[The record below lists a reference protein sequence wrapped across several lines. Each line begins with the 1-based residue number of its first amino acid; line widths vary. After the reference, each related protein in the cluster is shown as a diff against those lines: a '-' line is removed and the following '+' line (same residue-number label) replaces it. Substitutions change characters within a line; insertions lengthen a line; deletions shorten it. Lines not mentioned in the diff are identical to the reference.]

1 MSSAPCAARRAASIR
16 DSVGGRRRAT
26 GGRRQAAGGS
36 VSEHAAAALA
46 GARAGG
52 PPERTVVAAMF
63 RRTKSACTVRP
74 PLSYSNASVGGFVRT
89 PHEVILTAIARRNR
103 GARRYRGCAA
113 RRGSSAAA
121 RSKRRRSSGNVC
133 ILSCPLL
140 WPFFFLS
147 PSCRS
152 CESVFFPVFLPA
164 SISRLFPP
172 RAPIVLPGSSPAG
185 FQHPPRSTRSAALRS
200 HGPPRRGTAP
210 NPPVLRGST
219 VVAVRPSRH
228 VQVAIMGA
236 PPPRAI
242 GRETRRPHSPASL
255 RLRETCSQPL
265 RTKHPCTTCC
275 LSAPA
280 AASPLRRRGAGRDCG
295 AKEGHPRLERAR
307 SARAPTTPLRAPP
320 ASLIPVSGPA
330 RFANCNAHSLGR
342 ADTRNTPRAPRWWP
356 RGLSHRE
363 GGQHQRSNPR
373 AGTPPAGRSR
383 GSEDA
388 RGQRA
393 HDERSLQGHAAEL

>member
-1 MSSAPCAARRAASIR
+1 MHGPPAPVVLERE
-16 DSVGGRRRAT
+16 RRR
-26 GGRRQAAGGS
+26 
-36 VSEHAAAALA
+36 V
-46 GARAGG
+46 RA
-52 PPERTVVAAMF
+52 
-63 RRTKSACTVRP
+63 
-74 PLSYSNASVGGFVRT
+74 
-89 PHEVILTAIARRNR
+89 H
-103 GARRYRGCAA
+103 
-113 RRGSSAAA
+113 AA
-121 RSKRRRSSGNVC
+121 RSDPDGHRAAQSRSPPLPRLCGAPRIISGGTLETPALFRKRVHPV
-133 ILSCPLL
+133 LSLAL
-140 WPFFFLS
+140 AFFLS

-320 ASLIPVSGPA
+320 ASLIPASGPA

-363 GGQHQRSNPR
+363 GGQHQRPDPR